1 MNIGKSHCYLQCVEI
16 DRHLN
21 VAVCDGGGLFLNF
34 QQEIYMFV
42 RKLFYIA
49 NEGEERILKCISILS
64 PFNQHCFLFGRLTD
78 DL

>member
-1 MNIGKSHCYLQCVEI
+1 
-16 DRHLN
+16 
-21 VAVCDGGGLFLNF
+21 
-34 QQEIYMFV
+34 MFV

-64 PFNQHCFLFGRLTD
+64 PLNQHCFLFGRLTD

>member
-1 MNIGKSHCYLQCVEI
+1 MSPW
-16 DRHLN
+16 
-21 VAVCDGGGLFLNF
+21 ATGGGWGGGVLFLNF
-34 QQEIYMFV
+34 QQEIIFTKYMFV

-64 PFNQHCFLFGRLTD
+64 PFDQHCFLFGRLTD

>member
-1 MNIGKSHCYLQCVEI
+1 MSPW
-16 DRHLN
+16 
-21 VAVCDGGGLFLNF
+21 ATGGGGRGGGVLFLNF
-34 QQEIYMFV
+34 QQEIIFTKYMFV

-64 PFNQHCFLFGRLTD
+64 PFNQHYFLFGRLTD

>member
-1 MNIGKSHCYLQCVEI
+1 
-16 DRHLN
+16 
-21 VAVCDGGGLFLNF
+21 
-34 QQEIYMFV
+34 MFV

-78 DL
+78 DV